1 MASCEKIYL
10 TEEEYFEFKK
20 WLPTTSRKLKKQ
32 LTSLTHW
39 DVNEE
44 GKIWARIYWTYRKSL
59 GRRLC
64 KCNLPMLRN
73 KAIEK
78 VQ

>member
-1 MASCEKIYL
+1 MAACEKIYL

-20 WLPTTSRKLKKQ
+20 WLPTTSRKFKKQ

-44 GKIWARIYWTYRKSL
+44 GKIWAKIYWTYRKSL
-59 GRRLC
+59 GMRLC

-78 VQ
+78 FQ

>member
-20 WLPTTSRKLKKQ
+20 WLPTTSRKFKKQ

-39 DVNEE
+39 DVKVRY
-44 GKIWARIYWTYRKSL
+44 GQGFIGHIV
-59 GRRLC
+59 
-64 KCNLPMLRN
+64 
-73 KAIEK
+73 KALAGDCVSAIF
-78 VQ
+78 QC